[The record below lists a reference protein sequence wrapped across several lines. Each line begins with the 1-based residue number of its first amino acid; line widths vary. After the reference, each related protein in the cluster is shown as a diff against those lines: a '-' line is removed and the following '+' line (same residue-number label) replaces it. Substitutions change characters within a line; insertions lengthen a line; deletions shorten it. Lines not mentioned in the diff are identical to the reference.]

1 MTYVQYEIYNPY
13 TLELISL
20 NICESNSIT
29 IKAPVKLDEDL
40 DTIYK
45 SLNNSGYNL
54 FDLNDSFYNDV
65 CSTYTTQNGTD
76 ISMIDRKN
84 LYDSHTNISLCQS
97 GCTFLSYDDI
107 NERVECECEVQT
119 EETITDSDELKFDN
133 FALVNIL
140 YKSLK
145 YSNFLVM
152 KCYKLLFS
160 KEGQKDNIGSY
171 CITIILFLFIL
182 SLFWYCVKGNKIIVK
197 YILSLIS
204 IKKFNCNEKINNITD
219 IIYFEK
225 RDKHKKNKNFNNT
238 KIIKS
243 ASKRKSKK
251 ININNNNINIYINQS
266 NKGKINHKNNPIKK
280 KKNKN
285 RSSKITNESSSF
297 SNKLIK
303 SNINRQTN
311 LKSPKKNIL
320 LLKQKNDKILKI
332 DKKKK
337 IIKKLT
343 HNLKNLN
350 NNLNEKKI
358 YTDLEINDFD
368 YKTAVLFDKRTYC
381 QYYSSLIRRK
391 QIILFTFCQGLD
403 YNLIQIKINLLLF
416 SFSLYFTV
424 EGFFFSD
431 DTMNN
436 IYTLNGRYDL
446 IYRIPQ
452 LLYSFFI
459 WLLINILL
467 KELSLTDRQF
477 LSIKNENNYILLR
490 EKASKIRKN
499 VKIRIIIF
507 YLISSLCMFF
517 FWYFISCFCA
527 VYKNTQKILIYDTLV
542 SFGFLLI
549 YPFGFYLLPGL
560 FRIPSLRSSKKDK
573 NTLYFI
579 GNFIAMI

>member
-171 CITIILFLFIL
+171 CMTIILFLFIL

-311 LKSPKKNIL
+311 LKSPKKNNL
-320 LLKQKNDKILKI
+320 FLK
-332 DKKKK
+332 
-337 IIKKLT
+337 
-343 HNLKNLN
+343 
-350 NNLNEKKI
+350 
-358 YTDLEINDFD
+358 
-368 YKTAVLFDKRTYC
+368 
-381 QYYSSLIRRK
+381 
-391 QIILFTFCQGLD
+391 
-403 YNLIQIKINLLLF
+403 
-416 SFSLYFTV
+416 
-424 EGFFFSD
+424 
-431 DTMNN
+431 
-436 IYTLNGRYDL
+436 
-446 IYRIPQ
+446 
-452 LLYSFFI
+452 
-459 WLLINILL
+459 
-467 KELSLTDRQF
+467 
-477 LSIKNENNYILLR
+477 YI
-490 EKASKIRKN
+490 
-499 VKIRIIIF
+499 
-507 YLISSLCMFF
+507 
-517 FWYFISCFCA
+517 
-527 VYKNTQKILIYDTLV
+527 
-542 SFGFLLI
+542 
-549 YPFGFYLLPGL
+549 
-560 FRIPSLRSSKKDK
+560 
-573 NTLYFI
+573 
-579 GNFIAMI
+579 